1 MEDVSKIAITAM
13 LVEGVITYI
22 NEFFVSGLAP
32 WQMILSLVL
41 GIVIAVAY
49 KFDLP
54 KYLKMESQ
62 IPYVG
67 CILTGILISR
77 GSNYLYDLI
86 STLTSGKL
94 INTF

>member
-1 MEDVSKIAITAM
+1 MNEDVSKMAITAV
-13 LVEGVITYI
+13 LVEVIITYI
-22 NEFFVSGLAP
+22 NEFFISGIAS
-32 WQMILSLVL
+32 WQMILSLTL
-41 GIVIAVAY
+41 GIIIAVAY

-77 GSNYLYDLI
+77 GSNYVYDTLKALNLI
-86 STLTSGKL
+86 H
-94 INTF
+94 

>member
-1 MEDVSKIAITAM
+1 MNEDVSKMAITAV
-13 LVEGVITYI
+13 LVEGIITYI
-22 NEFFVSGLAP
+22 NEFFISGIASR
-32 WQMILSLVL
+32 QMILSLTL
-41 GIVIAVAY
+41 GIIIAVAY

-77 GSNYLYDLI
+77 GSNYVYDTLKALNLI
-86 STLTSGKL
+86 H
-94 INTF
+94 

>member
-1 MEDVSKIAITAM
+1 MSEDVSKIAITAM
-13 LVEGVITYI
+13 LVEGIVTYFK
-22 NEFFVSGLAP
+22 EFFVSGIAP

-77 GSNYLYDLI
+77 GSNYVYD
-86 STLTSGKL
+86 TLKALNLT
-94 INTF
+94 N

>member
-1 MEDVSKIAITAM
+1 MSEDISKMAITAM
-13 LVEGVITYI
+13 LVEGIITYI
-22 NEFFVSGLAP
+22 NEFFISGIAS
-32 WQMILSLVL
+32 WQMILSLTL
-41 GIVIAVAY
+41 GIIIAVAY

-77 GSNYLYDLI
+77 GSNYVYDTLKALNLI
-86 STLTSGKL
+86 H
-94 INTF
+94 

>member
-1 MEDVSKIAITAM
+1 MSEDISKITTTAV
-13 LVEGVITYI
+13 LVEGIITYI
-22 NEFFVSGLAP
+22 NEFFVSGIVP
-32 WQMILSLVL
+32 WQMILSLTL

-62 IPYVG
+62 IPYIG

-77 GSNYLYDLI
+77 GSNYVYETLKALNLI
-86 STLTSGKL
+86 H
-94 INTF
+94 

>member
-1 MEDVSKIAITAM
+1 MSEDISKITTTAV
-13 LVEGVITYI
+13 LVEGIITYI
-22 NEFFVSGLAP
+22 NEFFISGIAS
-32 WQMILSLVL
+32 WQMILSLTL
-41 GIVIAVAY
+41 GIIIAVAY

-77 GSNYLYDLI
+77 GSNYVYDTLKALNLI
-86 STLTSGKL
+86 H
-94 INTF
+94 

>member
-1 MEDVSKIAITAM
+1 MNDVSKMIMVAV
-13 LVEGVITYI
+13 LVEGIITYI
-22 NEFFVSGLAP
+22 NEFFISGVAP

-67 CILTGILISR
+67 CVLTGILISR
-77 GSNYLYDLI
+77 GSNYVYDTLKSLNLI
-86 STLTSGKL
+86 H
-94 INTF
+94 